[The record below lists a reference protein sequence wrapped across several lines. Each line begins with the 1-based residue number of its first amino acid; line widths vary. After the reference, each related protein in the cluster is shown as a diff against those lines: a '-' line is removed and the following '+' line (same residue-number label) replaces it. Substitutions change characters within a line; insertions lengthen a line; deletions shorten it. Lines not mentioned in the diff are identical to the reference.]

1 MLAQDNHIIQP
12 AIIVDFLKKTVKLKE
27 VYQQIIHQQIIKK
40 AAQKAN
46 LVVTPEEIQSE
57 ADRYRREMR
66 LEKAADTLAW
76 LKDRMITVDD
86 WEAGIHDR
94 LLAQKLARHL
104 FAQEAEKHFAQNRLD
119 FEQVLLYQI
128 VIPYEKLAQELFY
141 QIEEEEISFYQA
153 AHYYDLDERR
163 RYQCGYEG
171 KLYRWNILP
180 EISAAI
186 FASNPGEIVGPIKT
200 ELGYHIIK
208 VEEFIKP
215 QLTPELHQEIIKKMF
230 DKWLEGEV
238 NYLLHNQTN
247 SNSELQSTS

>member
-1 MLAQDNHIIQP
+1 MLAQENHTIQP
-12 AIIVDFLKKTVKLKE
+12 AMIVNFLKKTVKLKE
-27 VYQQIIHQQIIKK
+27 VYLQIIHQQIIQE

-46 LVVTPEEIQSE
+46 LVVTPQEIQSE
-57 ADRYRREMR
+57 ADRFRLKMR
-66 LEKAADTLAW
+66 LEKAAETLAW
-76 LKDRMITVDD
+76 LKDQMISADD
-86 WEAGIHDR
+86 WENGIHDQ
-94 LLAQKLARHL
+94 LLSEKLARHL
-104 FAQEAEKHFAQNRLD
+104 FAKEAEQHFAQNRLD

-153 AHYYDLDERR
+153 AHYYDLDEKRR
-163 RYQCGYEG
+163 HQCGYEG

-186 FASNPGEIVGPIKT
+186 FASTQGQIVGPIKT

-208 VEEFIKP
+208 VEEFIEP

-247 SNSELQSTS
+247 SNSEVQSTS

>member
-1 MLAQDNHIIQP
+1 MVASNDRTVKP
-12 AIIVDFLKKTVKLKE
+12 KEIVDFLKKKVQLKE
-27 VYQQIIHQQIIKK
+27 VYQQIIHQQIIQE

-46 LVVTPEEIQSE
+46 LAVTPEEIQAE
-57 ADRYRREMR
+57 ADKFRRQKR

-76 LKDRMITVDD
+76 LKEQMITADE
-86 WEAGIHDR
+86 WEAGICDQ
-94 LLAQKLARHL
+94 LLVQKLAKHL
-104 FAQEAEKHFAQNRLD
+104 FAQEAEQHFAQNRLD

-163 RYQCGYEG
+163 RHQCGYEG

-186 FASNPGEIVGPIKT
+186 FASTQGQIVGPIKT

-208 VEEFIKP
+208 VEEFIEP
-215 QLTPELHQEIIKKMF
+215 QLTPELHQEIIKTMF

-238 NYLLHNQTN
+238 NYLLYNQTN
-247 SNSELQSTS
+247 SPPKL